1 MADPPQSPIAPVDP
15 PIPAPTDLRIEALET
30 MIRGLTARIE
40 QVAIPANPPPIA
52 LNPLP
57 FVPPRDASLPP
68 HLPVR
73 NRRFDG
79 VLSIETYRLIDRSL
93 VLRAD
98 QVASLTSYAN
108 QIRPRLTDCVFSGDS
123 PLLVLPFLKQLVRV
137 ADQSF
142 LSEAVLLWIV
152 DDFLRTPAKEA
163 FRAQSLNTWPAA
175 VHWMLS
181 TYASET
187 ALEAAVRKIQVVGQQ
202 AGESVRQYGSRL
214 QLEAAALGSLMSTSE
229 VKSLFSQGLLDPV
242 RSLFAANLPIHEL
255 EEYTPVSVLVARAE
269 LLETGTRL
277 SYPSP
282 TIFGSRSQP
291 SRPFICVEPV
301 ETEVPY
307 FGSHAEI
314 LALTAANSKVSSE
327 KWTCFVCYKKGH
339 GWLECPWLT
348 EIPLSEKEDA
358 LLRRRTYM
366 DRFCPAFPV
375 GSRPSSPSPRPR
387 MSSSPLPKIPFP
399 SQSENWPASPRQ

>member
-1 MADPPQSPIAPVDP
+1 M
-15 PIPAPTDLRIEALET
+15 
-30 MIRGLTARIE
+30 
-40 QVAIPANPPPIA
+40 
-52 LNPLP
+52 
-57 FVPPRDASLPP
+57 
-68 HLPVR
+68 
-73 NRRFDG
+73 
-79 VLSIETYRLIDRSL
+79 
-93 VLRAD
+93 
-98 QVASLTSYAN
+98 ASLTSYAN

-242 RSLFAANLPIHEL
+242 RSLFAQNSPPMSWKSTRPLAYLLP
-255 EEYTPVSVLVARAE
+255 VLN
-269 LLETGTRL
+269 
-277 SYPSP
+277 
-282 TIFGSRSQP
+282 
-291 SRPFICVEPV
+291 C
-301 ETEVPY
+301 
-307 FGSHAEI
+307 
-314 LALTAANSKVSSE
+314 
-327 KWTCFVCYKKGH
+327 
-339 GWLECPWLT
+339 
-348 EIPLSEKEDA
+348 
-358 LLRRRTYM
+358 
-366 DRFCPAFPV
+366 
-375 GSRPSSPSPRPR
+375 
-387 MSSSPLPKIPFP
+387 
-399 SQSENWPASPRQ
+399 